1 MSETPPADNM
11 PVEPAPAPTPA
22 YAAAPVAP
30 GAKRGNGFGLAAL
43 ILGIVAI
50 LGAAFPIINIF
61 SVILAVVGLI
71 LGIIGLTR
79 KGASKGT
86 SIAGTIISGAAI
98 LIAIIAGII
107 LSLALTVVEDV
118 ANDPGPIEETVE
130 PTVPPVNDELTG
142 PPEGDLGSFTNPVPV
157 GTTVTFTIEDVDVWK
172 VTVQSSTLNANDLV
186 AAADPSNP
194 TTSEGSQFALVNAR
208 FEHVGPGEATPSED
222 LAIVYATAPGN
233 YYLESDVPA
242 VAPEPSWRGIV
253 GIQQASI
260 AGNAIVVIPSDT
272 PGVWGF
278 SPVGSDLIYYFATQ

>member
-1 MSETPPADNM
+1 MSDTPPAENP
-11 PVEPAPAPTPA
+11 PVEPAAPAPTPA
-22 YAAAPVAP
+22 YAVPPTAPR
-30 GAKRGNGFGLAAL
+30 RGNGFGLAAL

-50 LGAAFPIINIF
+50 LGAAFPIINIL

-118 ANDPGPIEETVE
+118 ANDPGPIEQTVE
-130 PTVPPVNDELTG
+130 PTVPPVDDELTG

-157 GTTVTFTIEDVDVWK
+157 GTTVTFTIEDVDVWE

-194 TTSEGSQFALVNAR
+194 TTSEGSQFALLNAR
-208 FEHVGPGEATPSED
+208 FENVGPGEATPSED
-222 LAIVYATAPGN
+222 LAIVFATAPGN